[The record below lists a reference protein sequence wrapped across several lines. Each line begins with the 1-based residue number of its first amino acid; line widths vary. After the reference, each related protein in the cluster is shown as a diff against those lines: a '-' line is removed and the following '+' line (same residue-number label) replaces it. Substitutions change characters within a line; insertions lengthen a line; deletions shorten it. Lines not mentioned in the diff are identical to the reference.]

1 MTTATIPTDAAPG
14 PTTPPEPV
22 TGRRRTLPPRLA
34 FTLAAAIVGLGLL
47 ASVTPSPLYQAY
59 SVEWHLAPLTL
70 TLVYATY
77 AIGVLVTLLVA
88 GSVSDDVG
96 RRPVLLISL
105 AALMVS
111 TLMFI
116 VASSV
121 AWLFVARGL
130 QGLATGAAI
139 SAASAALLDLHP
151 RRDPAGAGLANAV
164 ASSLG
169 IALGVLGASVLVQLG
184 PAPLALPYIVL
195 FALLAVAFAG
205 VVWMPESMTN
215 RRGVQW
221 RIQRPQVPAALRRP
235 FLVAGLTVLSA
246 WSLGGLFFSLGPAL
260 GARLLDSTS
269 VVVSSVGIVVLA
281 ASAALS
287 QLLLRRTAPWK
298 GALIGS
304 VGLAAGV
311 ALIVL
316 ATALDS
322 GALYLVGS
330 AIAGVGF
337 GIGFL
342 GGLRALLGAIP
353 PEHRASVMAA
363 YYVVAY
369 LSLSLPAVLGGLIVG
384 GLGLQ
389 ATFEVVGA
397 IVVLLAFVA
406 AIVAW
411 RARPALRRA
420 DVATSRGG
428 VGG

>member
-1 MTTATIPTDAAPG
+1 MITTASIRTDAASAPASA
-14 PTTPPEPV
+14 PV
-22 TGRRRTLPPRLA
+22 RRRRRTLPPRLA

-59 SVEWHLAPLTL
+59 SAEWHLAPLTL

-77 AIGVLVTLLVA
+77 AIGVLVTLLAA

-96 RRPVLLISL
+96 RRPVLLLSL

-151 RRDPAGAGLANAV
+151 RRDPAAAGLANAV

-169 IALGVLGASVLVQLG
+169 IALGILGASALVQLG
-184 PAPLALPYIVL
+184 PAPLALPYVVL

-205 VVWMPESMTN
+205 VVWMPEPVAD

-221 RIQRPQVPAALRRP
+221 RINRPHVPAAVRGP
-235 FLVAGLTVLSA
+235 FLLAALTVISA

-260 GARLLDSTS
+260 GSRLLDSAS
-269 VVVSSVGIVVLA
+269 VVLSSVGIVVLA
-281 ASAALS
+281 ASAALA
-287 QLLLRRTAPWK
+287 QLLLRRIAPWK

-304 VGLAAGV
+304 IALATGV

-330 AIAGVGF
+330 VIGGVGF

-353 PEHRASVMAA
+353 SEHRASVMSA
-363 YYVVAY
+363 YYTVAY
-369 LSLSLPAVLGGLIVG
+369 LSLSLPAVVGGLIVG
-384 GLGLQ
+384 ALGL
-389 ATFEVVGA
+389 AVTFEVVGA
-397 IVVLLAFVA
+397 IVVLIAFVA

-411 RARPALRRA
+411 RARPALRRT
-420 DVATSRGG
+420 DVATRRGG
-428 VGG
+428 AGR

>member
-1 MTTATIPTDAAPG
+1 MTTTASIPTDTASAPDR
-14 PTTPPEPV
+14 P
-22 TGRRRTLPPRLA
+22 RRRTLPPRLA

-59 SVEWHLAPLTL
+59 SSKWELTPLTL

-96 RRPVLLISL
+96 RRPVLLVSL

-151 RRDPAGAGLANAV
+151 RRDPAAAGLANAV

-169 IALGVLGASVLVQLG
+169 IALGILGASALVQLG
-184 PAPLALPYIVL
+184 PAPLALPYVVL
-195 FALLAVAFAG
+195 FALLAVALAG
-205 VVWMPESMTN
+205 VVWMPEPVN
-215 RRGVQW
+215 DRRGGWW
-221 RIQRPQVPAALRRP
+221 RINRPHVPAAVRRP
-235 FLVAGLTVLSA
+235 FLLAALTVISA

-269 VVVSSVGIVVLA
+269 VVLNSVGIVVLA

-287 QLLLRRTAPWK
+287 QLLLRRIAPWK

-304 VGLAAGV
+304 IGLATGV

-316 ATALDS
+316 ATALES

-330 AIAGVGF
+330 VIGGVGF

-353 PEHRASVMAA
+353 SEHRASVMSA
-363 YYVVAY
+363 YYTVAY

-384 GLGLQ
+384 ALGLPV
-389 ATFEVVGA
+389 TFEVVGA
-397 IVVLLAFVA
+397 IVVLIAFVA

-411 RARPALRRA
+411 RERPALRRA
-420 DVATSRGG
+420 DVATGRRGAG
-428 VGG
+428 R

>member
-1 MTTATIPTDAAPG
+1 MTTASIPTDAAPA
-14 PTTPPEPV
+14 PAPAPDRL
-22 TGRRRTLPPRLA
+22 RRRTLPPRLA

-59 SVEWHLAPLTL
+59 SAKWDLPPLTL

-88 GSVSDDVG
+88 GSLSDDVG
-96 RRPVLLISL
+96 RRPVLLVAL

-130 QGLATGAAI
+130 QGLATGVAI

-151 RRDPAGAGLANAV
+151 RRDPGGAGLANAV
-164 ASSLG
+164 ASSIG
-169 IALGVLGASVLVQLG
+169 IALGILGASALVQFG
-184 PAPLALPYIVL
+184 PAPLVMPYVVL
-195 FALLAVAFAG
+195 FVLLAVAFAG
-205 VVWMPESMTN
+205 VVWMPEPVTS
-215 RRGVQW
+215 RRGVRW
-221 RIQRPQVPAALRRP
+221 RVQRPQVPAALRRP
-235 FLVAGLTVLSA
+235 FLLAALTVVSA

-260 GARLLDSTS
+260 GARILDSTS
-269 VVVSSVGIVVLA
+269 VVLSSVGIVALA

-287 QLLLRRTAPWK
+287 QLVLCRIAPWK

-304 VGLAAGV
+304 VGLATGV

-330 AIAGVGF
+330 VIGGVGF

-342 GGLRALLGAIP
+342 GGLRALLGSIP
-353 PEHRASVMAA
+353 PEHRASVMSA
-363 YYVVAY
+363 YYTVAY
-369 LSLSLPAVLGGLIVG
+369 LSLSLPAVLGGIIVG
-384 GLGLQ
+384 GLGLP
-389 ATFEVVGA
+389 ATFEVIGA
-397 IVVLLAFVA
+397 IVVLVAFVA

-411 RARPALRRA
+411 RLRPALQRA
-420 DVATSRGG
+420 DVATRRG
-428 VGG
+428 V